1 MFLKVLKKFLF
12 YLQKLIS
19 SLIFDFIFRVLVNI
33 FLCITQFG
41 FCTVYILFVAD
52 NIKQVGDQ

>member
-1 MFLKVLKKFLF
+1 
-12 YLQKLIS
+12 
-19 SLIFDFIFRVLVNI
+19 VNI

-52 NIKQVGDQ
+52 NIRQASVTLNVTIVGILFIKG